1 MTPSTHAWTDETATI
16 GVAGIDGPLRVLH
29 VTDSHVSVPHEEADR
44 PYARYGERMDRLFA
58 DYPTLDSFAAQM
70 ARARAERHDLIAL
83 TGDHVNYPSPTA
95 VAAVHRLLESAGRL
109 SMFTA
114 GNHDWSYAGMPGS
127 PDDRRREWR
136 ERLLLPLY
144 RGRTPH
150 ADSLDLGGVRFVAID
165 NSTRQIDAEQLA
177 FFTDRLDGG
186 LPVMLLA
193 HMPFRLPGD
202 HDPYY
207 APPPSSRAPI
217 PLCGDPDPGSPE
229 DIDRRL
235 PGRERARTSGN
246 LPSTEEFIDR
256 LLAARN
262 LIAVLCGHVH
272 GAGAHPIRPGAV
284 QYVTGPGYLDRSRT
298 VTIRPR

>member
-44 PYARYGERMDRLFA
+44 PFAHYGERMDRLFA
-58 DYPTLDSFAAQM
+58 DYPTLDTFRAQM
-70 ARARAERHDLIAL
+70 ERARAERHDLIAL

-95 VAAVHRLLESAGRL
+95 VAAVHRLLESAGRR

-136 ERLLLPLY
+136 ERSLLPLY
-144 RGRTPH
+144 RGRAPH

-165 NSTRQIDAEQLA
+165 NSTRQIDPEQLA

-186 LPVMLLA
+186 LPVVLLVHCRFGCRA
-193 HMPFRLPGD
+193 TTTRTTRRRHRRGRRFRSAATRTPARRTTSTGAS
-202 HDPYY
+202 PAGS
-207 APPPSSRAPI
+207 APARPATCRAPK
-217 PLCGDPDPGSPE
+217 S
-229 DIDRRL
+229 
-235 PGRERARTSGN
+235 S
-246 LPSTEEFIDR
+246 STGCWPP
-256 LLAARN
+256 A
-262 LIAVLCGHVH
+262 
-272 GAGAHPIRPGAV
+272 
-284 QYVTGPGYLDRSRT
+284 T
-298 VTIRPR
+298 